1 MEVWTNM
8 RTRST
13 AAGST
18 AAMLLAALVALLPG
32 APAGAQTR
40 VSSDW
45 PLIPPEVGA
54 GDTFRLL
61 FVTSTEV
68 QLNSDSIHHYN
79 AFVQARAAAGH
90 AAIQSHSSLFRVLA
104 STAAVAARDN
114 TGTNPG
120 TDGPGEPIFWL
131 GSGVRVADD
140 YEDLYDGYWDSE
152 SWTTE
157 AGGSGSDQALGILNG
172 STADGRSKPKW
183 PFRNITTQGERVGGG
198 KLNSGGMPMYSVD
211 RGAGADGTLS
221 TRVYALSSVFQVAP
235 DTLGPGGIYVADA
248 MAVEG
253 YTAAFVV
260 TMDGALPDAATVD
273 YETSDGTATAGSDYT
288 AVSGTLTFAAGE
300 TSKTVTVTIPDD
312 DVHEDSEEFRLTL
325 SNPSAN
331 ARVLD
336 AIATGRIDGAELTA
350 EFVGVPTSHDG
361 AAFEFLL
368 SFSEEPD
375 SAFSYLNLKG
385 DGRRAGALAVAN
397 GRLERTYRFGSD
409 HRNLVWRIR
418 IAPDSDVADVAITLL
433 ATTDCSAANAIC
445 TDNGRPLSV
454 PVTATVPGLA
464 PWLAVVDASGVEGA
478 NTAVDFTVTLNRAVA
493 ETVTVDYATS
503 DGTATAG
510 ADYTATS
517 GTLTFAPGETRKT
530 VSVPLLDD
538 EVEESAET
546 FTLTLSNASGG
557 RAYLSDA
564 TATGTIADDD
574 STTPPVGVPQG
585 DVLVSNL
592 DRPLDW
598 RPKIG
603 MADTVGTS
611 LNQRGAQVFTTGD
624 SRDGYELTAVV
635 LNFAFYEEIDGDNLE
650 ASLHLFGVAS
660 DPLGEKIL
668 DFENP
673 TTYARFRG
681 DRGPVTLV
689 PADGTSE
696 ESRILRPNTDYVIQF
711 ALHTSGI
718 ERWFKIE
725 ATNSGAESG
734 TDAWRIADDSHWKQ
748 TGWIEWSTR
757 DYVMKMKV
765 LGTRVERPLVFDA
778 GLPVALSVAENT
790 PAGTRIGRPFTASR
804 TDPNAAL
811 TYSLDGPGKNDFAI
825 DPATAQLRTKAV
837 PDFENASEH
846 ALSIIVRDGQD
857 SARHGLTITVLNQD
871 EPPGSP
877 AAPTL
882 ESRDGESLTVSWLAP
897 ANSGKPDIL
906 HYDLGYRL
914 VGWPAGDPFRD
925 GPQDVADTV
934 ARIPA
939 LVEGATYKV
948 RVRATNSEGDGEWSA
963 ALLGTVPG
971 TPPVAPSVTAVEL
984 AADESGDRA
993 WTYGESIEARV
1004 TFNEPVSVRGSP
1016 TLWITI
1022 AGGPAPLALAS
1033 GSGSA
1038 TLVFE
1043 HEVTVDTASYTRIGI
1058 TENSLGSTG
1067 GTIVSRAT
1075 GMVADLS
1082 HEGTEPTAEPDPD
1095 ETVPLT
1101 AEFQDMPESHDGSR
1115 IRFGLT
1121 FSEELSLSHLTLR
1134 DEAFEV
1140 TGGTVFGAQRKET
1153 GSNRRWTI
1161 SVDPALASETVTIT
1175 LPETTDCGASGAI
1188 CTGDSRPL
1196 SATVTATVA
1205 GETHVPAP
1213 ELTLAGAS
1221 ATEGGNATVDFAV
1234 TLSRAAT
1241 DTVTVQY
1248 ATSDGTAS
1256 AGTDYTA
1263 MSGTLTFAA
1272 GDTAKTVSVPVLDDA
1287 DDENDET
1294 FTLTLSNASGA
1305 SLGNTTA
1312 TGTIV
1317 DNDTTTATPLTA
1329 TFENMP
1335 ETHDGSRIRFGLTF
1349 SEDLSVSHLT
1359 LRDEAFEVNS
1369 GTVFGAQRK
1378 QPGSNRRWT
1387 ISVDPDSAGSAV
1399 TIILPETTDCEASGA
1414 ICTNDKRPLSHS
1426 LTDTVAVEVEEPTV
1440 PSLAVAGASATEG
1453 DAVTFTVSLSEA
1465 SGQRVTVDYA
1475 TSGGTAASG
1484 TDFTA
1489 ASGTLTFDAGDRSK
1503 TVNVTTTDDS
1513 DNEEDE
1519 TLTLTLSNASGATL
1533 GNATATGTI
1542 VDNDTAATPLT
1553 ATFED
1558 MPETHDGSRIRFG
1571 LTFSEE
1577 LDVSYR
1583 TLRDHAF
1590 SVTGGTVFGA
1600 QRKQTGS
1607 NRRWTISVD
1616 PTSASD
1622 TVTITLPE
1630 TTICAAT
1637 GAICTADNRPLSH
1650 SLTDTVIDAAS
1661 SSSSDIAG
1669 GTEQGE
1675 VEAALAAA
1683 GGITPE
1689 EAAAALFGEGRLS
1702 ESQLDALDRLGNR
1715 NGRYDI
1721 GDLVAWRERCR
1732 QGTADCGGSP
1742 ASPGPAGAAALLAV
1756 VPGGRRGSRGGPGGR
1771 RGAGRRRRT
1780 AAPRQALA
1788 MLFAV
1793 ALAWSCTDG
1802 GLVEPAAPERA
1813 PDPGYLTV
1821 SLVTPA
1827 DSRDSG
1833 VLLELEGPGI
1843 AEVRAPGFE
1852 LFESRASGRHQVMV
1866 AGALRAGPVL
1876 QIRVPDR
1883 NRVSL
1888 YRVRVMQVAGED
1900 YALRDEAEYRTV
1912 ITR

>member
-1 MEVWTNM
+1 
-8 RTRST
+8 
-13 AAGST
+13 
-18 AAMLLAALVALLPG
+18 MLLALAALLPG
-32 APAGAQTR
+32 APAWAQTR

-54 GDTFRLL
+54 GETFRLL
-61 FVTSTEV
+61 FVTSTEI
-68 QLNSDSIHHYN
+68 QLDSDSIHHYN
-79 AFVQARAAAGH
+79 AFVQGRAAAGH
-90 AAIQSHSSLFRVLA
+90 AAIQSHGSLFRVLA

-157 AGGSGSDQALGILNG
+157 AGGSGSDQALGVLNG
-172 STADGRSKPKW
+172 STADGRSKPRW

-211 RGAGADGTLS
+211 RGAGADGTLF
-221 TRVYALSSVFQVAP
+221 TRVYALSSAFQVAP
-235 DTLGPGGIYVADA
+235 DTLGPGGLYVADA

-273 YETSDGTATAGSDYT
+273 YETSDGTAIAGSDYT
-288 AVSGTLTFAAGE
+288 AVSGTLTFAPGE

-312 DVHEDSEEFRLTL
+312 DIHEDVEEFRLTL
-325 SNPSAN
+325 SNPSSN

-336 AIATGRIDGAELTA
+336 AIATGRIDGGELTA

-418 IAPDSDVADVAITLL
+418 IVPDSDVADIAITLL
-433 ATTDCSAANAIC
+433 STTDCSAASAIC

-454 PVTATVPGLA
+454 PVAATVPGPA
-464 PWLAVVDASGVEGA
+464 PWLAVVDASEVEGA
-478 NTAVDFTVTLNRAVA
+478 NTAVDFPVALNRAVA

-517 GTLTFAPGETRKT
+517 GTLTFATGETGKT
-530 VSVPLLDD
+530 VSVPLLSD
-538 EVEESAET
+538 EVEEGTET

-660 DPLGEKIL
+660 DPLGQKIL

-681 DRGPVTLV
+681 DGGPVTFV

-711 ALHTSGI
+711 ALYTSGMK
-718 ERWFKIE
+718 RWFKIE

-734 TDAWRIADDSHWKQ
+734 ADVWRIADDSHWKQ

-757 DYVMKMKV
+757 DYVMKMKI

-778 GLPVALSVAENT
+778 GLPVTLSVAENT

-811 TYSLDGPGKNDFAI
+811 TYSLDGPGKDDFAI
-825 DPATAQLRTKAV
+825 DPTTAQLRTKAV
-837 PDFENASEH
+837 PDYENASEH

-857 SARHGLTITVLNQD
+857 RAEHGLTITVSNQD
-871 EPPGSP
+871 EPPDSP

-934 ARIPA
+934 ARIPG

-963 ALLGTVPG
+963 ALLGTVLG

-1033 GSGSA
+1033 GSGTA

-1075 GMVADLS
+1075 GMVADLA

-1095 ETVPLT
+1095 DEVPLT
-1101 AEFQDMPESHDGSR
+1101 AEFEDMPGSHDGSR

-1140 TGGTVFGAQRKET
+1140 TGGAVFGAQRKQT

-1161 SVDPALASETVTIT
+1161 SVDPALATETVTIT
-1175 LPETTDCGASGAI
+1175 LPETTDCSATGAI
-1188 CTGDSRPL
+1188 CT
-1196 SATVTATVA
+1196 
-1205 GETHVPAP
+1205 E
-1213 ELTLAGAS
+1213 
-1221 ATEGGNATVDFAV
+1221 
-1234 TLSRAAT
+1234 
-1241 DTVTVQY
+1241 
-1248 ATSDGTAS
+1248 
-1256 AGTDYTA
+1256 
-1263 MSGTLTFAA
+1263 
-1272 GDTAKTVSVPVLDDA
+1272 
-1287 DDENDET
+1287 
-1294 FTLTLSNASGA
+1294 
-1305 SLGNTTA
+1305 
-1312 TGTIV
+1312 
-1317 DNDTTTATPLTA
+1317 
-1329 TFENMP
+1329 
-1335 ETHDGSRIRFGLTF
+1335 
-1349 SEDLSVSHLT
+1349 
-1359 LRDEAFEVNS
+1359 
-1369 GTVFGAQRK
+1369 
-1378 QPGSNRRWT
+1378 
-1387 ISVDPDSAGSAV
+1387 
-1399 TIILPETTDCEASGA
+1399 
-1414 ICTNDKRPLSHS
+1414 DKRPLSHS
-1426 LTDTVAVEVEEPTV
+1426 LSATVEGETASV
-1440 PSLAVAGASATEG
+1440 PSLSVGDASATEG

-1465 SGQRVTVDYA
+1465 SGQQVTVDYA

-1489 ASGTLTFDAGDRSK
+1489 ASGTLTFAAGDRSK
-1503 TVNVTTTDDS
+1503 TVSVATTEDTVD
-1513 DNEEDE
+1513 EEDE
-1519 TLTLTLSNASGATL
+1519 TFVLTLSNAANATL
-1533 GNATATGTI
+1533 GDAAATGTI
-1542 VDNDTAATPLT
+1542 VDDDEAAVPLT
-1553 ATFED
+1553 ASFED
-1558 MPETHDGSRIRFG
+1558 MPQSHDGSAFAFGLTFSEEFSLSYATLQDKALEVTGGSVIGAGRKQTGSNRRWTITVEPVLATESVTITLPETTDCDASGAICTEDQRPLSHSLSATVEGNDESAVPLTAEFEDMPATHDGSRIRFG

-1577 LDVSYR
+1577 FELSYR
-1583 TLRDHAF
+1583 TLRDEAF
-1590 SVTGGTVFGA
+1590 DVTGGTVFGA
-1600 QRKQTGS
+1600 QRKQTNS
-1607 NRRWTISVD
+1607 DRRWTISVD
-1616 PTSASD
+1616 PHSASD

-1630 TTICAAT
+1630 TTDCNAT
-1637 GAICTADNRPLSH
+1637 GAICTEDKRPLSH
-1650 SLTDTVIDAAS
+1650 SLSDTVIDAAS
-1661 SSSSDIAG
+1661 AGSGDMAG
-1669 GTEQGE
+1669 GD
-1675 VEAALAAA
+1675 AADDAAHA
-1683 GGITPE
+1683 LIVADGISPD
-1689 EAAAALFGEGRLS
+1689 EAAAALLGEAALDGARL
-1702 ESQLDALDRLGNR
+1702 QALDRLGNR
-1715 NGRYDI
+1715 NGRYDL
-1721 GDLVAWRERCR
+1721 GDLLSWIDRCR
-1732 QGTADCGGSP
+1732 RGEADCGGTP
-1742 ASPGPAGAAALLAV
+1742 TGTGGPAASAALLAA
-1756 VPGGRRGSRGGPGGR
+1756 PAGARRASRPPRRGHDAGRGGRSRVRGPCRRPGS
-1771 RGAGRRRRT
+1771 AGLALT
-1780 AAPRQALA
+1780 MLLAA
-1788 MLFAV
+1788 V
-1793 ALAWSCTDG
+1793 TVWSCTDDSVG
-1802 GLVEPAAPERA
+1802 PTAAAELDPGFLTVELAAP
-1813 PDPGYLTV
+1813 PDTRTV
-1821 SLVTPA
+1821 
-1827 DSRDSG
+1827 G
-1833 VLLELEGPGI
+1833 VLLRLEGPGI
-1843 AEVRAPGFE
+1843 EAVRAPGFE
-1852 LFESRASGRHQVMV
+1852 LFESGASGPHQVVV
-1866 AGALRAGPVL
+1866 AGALRPGPL
-1876 QIRVPDR
+1876 MQFRVPDR
-1883 NRVSL
+1883 NRLPL
-1888 YRVRVMQVAGED
+1888 YRIRVVQVAGDDYRLMGPED
-1900 YALRDEAEYRTV
+1900 FRVVVTN
-1912 ITR
+1912 